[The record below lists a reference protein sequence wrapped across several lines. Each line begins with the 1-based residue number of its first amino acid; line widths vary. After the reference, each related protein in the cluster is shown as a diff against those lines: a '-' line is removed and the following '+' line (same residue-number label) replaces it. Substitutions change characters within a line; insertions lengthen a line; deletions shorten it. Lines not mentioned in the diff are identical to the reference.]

1 MYFITNDELKD
12 VYNTEDIDQKRLKV
26 LEICRKCEYNT
37 KYLQNII
44 EIIKTTSIPQQ
55 IDKSI
60 TDLYFVQNN
69 MKVIK

>member
-1 MYFITNDELKD
+1 MYFITNDELKN
-12 VYNTEDIDQKRLKV
+12 VYNTEDINQKRLKA

-37 KYLQNII
+37 ESLQNII
-44 EIIKTTSIPQQ
+44 KIIKTTSIPQQ